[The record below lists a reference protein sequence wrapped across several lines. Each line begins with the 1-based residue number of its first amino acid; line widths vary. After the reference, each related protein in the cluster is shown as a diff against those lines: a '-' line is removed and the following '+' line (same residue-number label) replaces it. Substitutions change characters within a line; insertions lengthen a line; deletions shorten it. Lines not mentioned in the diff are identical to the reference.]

1 MLVLVLLWRVAWS
14 TDPGNIE
21 GKACKHFMTEITL
34 RKGEHVEKALRR
46 LKKKLSREGTF
57 EQVRRRRYFEKP
69 SVKARRKLKAARFT
83 AMLRERY
90 ADQ

>member
-1 MLVLVLLWRVAWS
+1 
-14 TDPGNIE
+14 
-21 GKACKHFMTEITL
+21 MTEITL
-34 RKGEHVEKALRR
+34 KKGEHVEKALRR

-57 EQVRRRRYFEKP
+57 EIVRRRRYFEKP
-69 SVKARRKLKAARFT
+69 SVVARRKLKAARFT